1 MDDKMK
7 KILIALMA
15 LIFILPLAACGNTS
29 EDAAIKENASKWNK
43 TVSEL
48 EVVKTDK
55 IGNNRGYIAQTM
67 KQLKKVNKSVIQGT
81 VYDMSKMNNLDNGA
95 YTKVIVY
102 VDKVISGKKSLQGKK
117 IVLVMNGGI
126 TTTNRWYKNQNQT
139 READHDI
146 WVQYNEAPLPKVGS
160 KIIGGITP
168 IGKTEPTVYMK
179 TIKKNNLANTNT
191 YDLDMPAFNFWIK
204 DSKDKQYHL
213 NNPKATKELKV
224 NPEMAKS
231 IKNLTDELNQKYN
244 N

>member
-7 KILIALMA
+7 KTLIALIA
-15 LIFILPLAACGNTS
+15 LIFVLPLAACSNTS
-29 EDAAIKENASKWNK
+29 KDTAIKENTSRWHK
-43 TVSEL
+43 TISGL

-55 IGNNRGYIAQTM
+55 YGNDRGYIARTM
-67 KQLKKVNKSVIQGT
+67 KELKKVNESVIQGT
-81 VYDMSKMNNLDNGA
+81 VYDMSKIDNFNNGA
-95 YTKVIVY
+95 YTKVTVY

-126 TTTNRWYKNQNQT
+126 TTTNSWYKNQNQT
-139 READHDI
+139 RETNHDI
-146 WVQYNEAPLPKVGS
+146 LVQYNEAPLPKVGS
-160 KIIGGITP
+160 KIIGGITT
-168 IGKTEPTVYMK
+168 IEKTEPTIYMK

-231 IKNLTDELNQKYN
+231 IKNLTDGLNQKYN